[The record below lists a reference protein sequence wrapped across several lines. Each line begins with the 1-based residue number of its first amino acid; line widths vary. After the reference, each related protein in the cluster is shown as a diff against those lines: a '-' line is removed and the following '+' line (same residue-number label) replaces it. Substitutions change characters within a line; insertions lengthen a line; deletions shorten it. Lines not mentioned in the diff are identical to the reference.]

1 MVFDNQ
7 EPKCKIFIII
17 QESGR
22 ILLTLL
28 HKNNTITE
36 DQKPAYF
43 MKDLLRRFY
52 LLLGNVSHCF
62 HTHVQLL
69 SCVWLTRVMFGLILL
84 AS

>member
-1 MVFDNQ
+1 MVNKAVGCLLVFDNQ
-7 EPKCKIFIII
+7 EFKCKIVIII
-17 QESGR
+17 QESGK

-28 HKNNTITE
+28 HKNNTKTE

-43 MKDLLRRFY
+43 MKDLLRSFF

-69 SCVWLTRVMFGLILL
+69 RRVWLT
-84 AS
+84 